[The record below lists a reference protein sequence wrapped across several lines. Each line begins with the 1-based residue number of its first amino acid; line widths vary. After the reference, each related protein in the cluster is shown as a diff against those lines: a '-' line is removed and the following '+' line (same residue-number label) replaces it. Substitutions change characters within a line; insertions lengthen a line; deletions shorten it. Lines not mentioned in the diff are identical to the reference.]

1 MRTRAE
7 ARERD
12 RETSEQREPA
22 RAPAPDIARIL
33 GLQAGAGNAAV
44 VRLMRSPTDQER
56 WEEDWNNPAY
66 AGSQDKF
73 KGSGRPAGDKRARY
87 FVLAPLYKAHGIDR
101 PLQWAHEN
109 IHQATFFGSKTP
121 AHDEL
126 TAALAAAETDLIAQ
140 GHKDKPFKSCWAFN
154 PRTTSKGGWSNHA
167 DGKAIDIDADSNP
180 HLTNLRQKKIINALT
195 GMDVTAENPGDGMG
209 KSTYEAIEEMSQ
221 RFQDRFSPEG
231 MEKRIDE
238 LEADEAGFAAE
249 EAALKAELAALPK
262 KKRGRLTEEEKKAA
276 AEVAKQSK
284 ELTAKLK
291 LKHAQALK
299 AQERQDL
306 LESEIKRYDKVHAQA
321 EKQRAKIAELLK
333 EIEELEKQID
343 ELQAQ
348 IDLLERPIDP
358 HEDGGPVMLDKHAKA
373 AMAAAAK
380 ERRAEVRKLTK
391 SRERLKKQV
400 KAKHRAIAKAESQ
413 IDDIH
418 RWGSEGFMDLEPAL
432 VTALQKAGL
441 KWGGEWAGSKDFMH
455 FEVK

>member
-1 MRTRAE
+1 
-7 ARERD
+7 
-12 RETSEQREPA
+12 
-22 RAPAPDIARIL
+22 
-33 GLQAGAGNAAV
+33 
-44 VRLMRSPTDQER
+44 MRSQTDQER
-56 WEEDWNNPAY
+56 WEEDWNTPAY
-66 AGSQDKF
+66 ADSQSKF
-73 KGSGRPAGDKRARY
+73 KGGGRPAGDQRQRY
-87 FVLAPLYKAHGIDR
+87 FALAPLYKAHGIDR

-109 IHQATFFGSKTP
+109 IHQATFFGAKTP
-121 AHDEL
+121 AHDLL
-126 TAALAAAETDLIAQ
+126 TAALAAAEADLIGQ

-167 DGKAIDIDADSNP
+167 DGKAIDIDAEHNP

-195 GMDVTAENPGDGMG
+195 GMDVTAANPGDGMG
-209 KSTYEAIEEMSQ
+209 KSTYEAIEEMSK

-238 LEADEAGFAAE
+238 LEAEEAAFAAE
-249 EAALKAELAALPK
+249 EAALKAEIVGLPK
-262 KKRGRLTEEEKKAA
+262 NKKGRLTEPEKQAA

-284 ELTAKLK
+284 DLTAKLK
-291 LKHAQALK
+291 LKHAQTLK

-333 EIEELEKQID
+333 EIEELENQID
-343 ELQAQ
+343 ELQAR

-358 HEDGGPVMLDKHAKA
+358 HEDGGPVMLDKHAKR

-380 ERRAEVRKLTK
+380 ERRAEARKLAK
-391 SRERLKKQV
+391 SRESSKKAV
-400 KAKHRAIAKAESQ
+400 KAKHKAIAKAESQ
-413 IDDIH
+413 IDEIH
-418 RWGSEGFMDLEPAL
+418 RWGEDGFMDLEPAL
-432 VTALQKAGL
+432 VTALQNAGL

>member
-1 MRTRAE
+1 MRKRAKAEEQDRGGLE
-7 ARERD
+7 AREPV
-12 RETSEQREPA
+12 RES
-22 RAPAPDIARIL
+22 APDIAWVLR
-33 GLQAGAGNAAV
+33 LQAGAGNAAV
-44 VRLMRSPTDQER
+44 ARLMRSPTDPER

-66 AGSQDKF
+66 AASQRKF
-73 KGSGRPAGDKRARY
+73 EGGGRPAGDKRERY
-87 FVLAPLYKAHGIDR
+87 FALAPLYKAHGIDR

-121 AHDEL
+121 AHDQLAAAL
-126 TAALAAAETDLIAQ
+126 TAAEKDLIAQ

-221 RFQDRFSPEG
+221 RFEDRFSPEG
-231 MEKRIDE
+231 MEQRIDE
-238 LEADEAGFAAE
+238 LEAEEARFEAE
-249 EAALKAELAALPK
+249 EAALKAEVAALPK
-262 KKRGRLTEEEKKAA
+262 KKKGRLTEEEKKAA

-306 LESEIKRYDKVHAQA
+306 LESEIKRYDKVHADA

-343 ELQAQ
+343 ELQAR
-348 IDLLERPIDP
+348 IALLEQPTNP

-380 ERRAEVRKLTK
+380 QRRAEVRKLTK
-391 SRERLKKQV
+391 SLKGLEKGV

-413 IDDIH
+413 IDDVH
-418 RWGSEGFMDLEPAL
+418 RWGSEGFLNLEPAL

-441 KWGGEWAGSKDFMH
+441 EWGGEWGGSKDFMH

>member
-1 MRTRAE
+1 MLR
-7 ARERD
+7 
-12 RETSEQREPA
+12 
-22 RAPAPDIARIL
+22 
-33 GLQAGAGNAAV
+33 LQAGVGNAAV
-44 VRLMRSPTDQER
+44 VRLMRTPTDQQR
-56 WEEDWNNPAY
+56 WEEDWNTPAY
-66 AGSQDKF
+66 ADSQNKF
-73 KGSGRPAGDKRARY
+73 KGDGRPAGDKRDRY
-87 FVLAPLYKAHGIDR
+87 FALAPLYKAHGIDR

-109 IHQATFFGSKTP
+109 IHQTTFFGSKTP

-126 TAALAAAETDLIAQ
+126 SAALAAAEKDLIDH

-167 DGKAIDIDADSNP
+167 DGKAIDIDADHNP

-209 KSTYEAIEEMSQ
+209 KSTYEAIEEMSK
-221 RFQDRFSPEG
+221 RFQDRFSPDG

-238 LEADEAGFAAE
+238 LEAEEARFAAE
-249 EAALKAELAALPK
+249 EAELKAEIAGLPK
-262 KKRGRLTEEEKKAA
+262 KKRGRLTEEEKNAA

-291 LKHAQALK
+291 LKHAQTLK
-299 AQERQDL
+299 AQERQAL
-306 LESEIKRYDKVHAQA
+306 LESEIKRYDKVHREA

-333 EIEELEKQID
+333 QIEELEKQID
-343 ELQAQ
+343 ELQAR

-380 ERRAEVRKLTK
+380 ERRAEVRKLTR
-391 SRERLKKQV
+391 SREGSKKQV
-400 KAKHRAIAKAESQ
+400 KAKHKAIAKAESQ
-413 IDDIH
+413 IDDRH
-418 RWGSEGFMDLEPAL
+418 RWGSDGFMDLEPTL

>member
-1 MRTRAE
+1 MRTRRPESGTARPPE
-7 ARERD
+7 ERQPVRER
-12 RETSEQREPA
+12 
-22 RAPAPDIARIL
+22 APEIAQIL
-33 GLQAGAGNAAV
+33 RLQTVIGNAAV
-44 VRLMRSPTDQER
+44 VRLMRSPTNQER

-66 AGSQDKF
+66 ADSQNKF
-73 KGSGRPAGDKRARY
+73 KGDGRPAGDKRDRY
-87 FVLAPLYKAHGIDR
+87 FALAPLYKAHGIDR

-121 AHDEL
+121 AHDQL
-126 TAALAAAETDLIAQ
+126 TAALAAAETDLIGQ
-140 GHKDKPFKSCWAFN
+140 GHKDKPFRSCWAFN

-167 DGKAIDIDADSNP
+167 DGKAIDIDADHNP

-209 KSTYEAIEEMSQ
+209 LSTYAAIEEMSK

-238 LEADEAGFAAE
+238 LEAEEAQFAAE
-249 EAALKAELAALPK
+249 EAELKAGIAGLPK
-262 KKRGRLTEEEKKAA
+262 KKKGRLTEEEKKTA

-284 ELTAKLK
+284 DLTAKLK

-306 LESEIKRYDKVHAQA
+306 LESEIKRYDKVHREA
-321 EKQRAKIAELLK
+321 EKQRTKIADLLK
-333 EIEELEKQID
+333 EIEEIEKQID
-343 ELQAQ
+343 ELQAR

-391 SRERLKKQV
+391 TREGSKKTV
-400 KAKHRAIAKAESQ
+400 KAKHKAIAKAESQ

-418 RWGSEGFMDLEPAL
+418 RWGSDGFMDLEPAL

>member
-1 MRTRAE
+1 MRTRPRS
-7 ARERD
+7 RERD
-12 RETSEQREPA
+12 REAPEEREPVLQ
-22 RAPAPDIARIL
+22 PAPGIAQMLR
-33 GLQAGAGNAAV
+33 LQTGVGNAAV
-44 VRLMRSPTDQER
+44 VRLMRSPTNQER
-56 WEEDWNNPAY
+56 WEEDWNTPAY
-66 AGSQDKF
+66 ADSQNKF
-73 KGSGRPAGDKRARY
+73 KGDGRPAGDKRDRY
-87 FVLAPLYKAHGIDR
+87 FALAPLYQAHGIDR
-101 PLQWAHEN
+101 PLQWAHQN

-126 TAALAAAETDLIAQ
+126 TAALAAAEQDLIDQ
-140 GHKDKPFKSCWAFN
+140 GHKDKPFNSCWAFN

-167 DGKAIDIDADSNP
+167 DGKAIDIDADHNP

-209 KSTYEAIEEMSQ
+209 LSTYEAIEEMSK

-238 LEADEAGFAAE
+238 LEAEEAQFAAE
-249 EAALKAELAALPK
+249 EAGLKAEIAGLPK
-262 KKRGRLTEEEKKAA
+262 KKKGRLSEEEKRVA

-291 LKHAQALK
+291 LKHAQALR
-299 AQERQDL
+299 AQGRQDL
-306 LESEIKRYDKVHAQA
+306 LESEIKRYDKVHGEA
-321 EKQRAKIAELLK
+321 EKQRARIAELLK

-343 ELQAQ
+343 ELQAR
-348 IDLLERPIDP
+348 IDVLERPIDP

-380 ERRAEVRKLTK
+380 ERRAEVRRLTK
-391 SRERLKKQV
+391 SREGSKKQV
-400 KAKHRAIAKAESQ
+400 KAKHKAIAKAESQ
-413 IDDIH
+413 IDEIH
-418 RWGSEGFMDLEPAL
+418 RWGSDGLMDLEPAL

>member
-1 MRTRAE
+1 MRTRLPTPEGDREAAK
-7 ARERD
+7 AREPI
-12 RETSEQREPA
+12 REPTP
-22 RAPAPDIARIL
+22 RIADVLR
-33 GLQAGAGNAAV
+33 LQASAGNAAV
-44 VRLMRSPTDQER
+44 VRLMRSPSDQER

-66 AGSQDKF
+66 ADSQDKF
-73 KGSGRPAGDKRARY
+73 KGDGRPAGDKRARY
-87 FVLAPLYKAHGIDR
+87 FALAPLYEAHGIDR
-101 PLQWAHEN
+101 PLQWAHQN

-121 AHDEL
+121 AHDKL
-126 TAALAAAETDLIAQ
+126 IAALAAAEKDLVDQ

-154 PRTTSKGGWSNHA
+154 PRTTSAGGWSNHA
-167 DGKAIDIDADSNP
+167 DGKAIDIDAEHNP

-209 KSTYEAIEEMSQ
+209 KSTYEAIEEMSK

-238 LEADEAGFAAE
+238 LEAEETQFAAE
-249 EAALKAELAALPK
+249 EAELKAEIAGLPPK
-262 KKRGRLTEEEKKAA
+262 KKGRLSEEEKKAA

-291 LKHAQALK
+291 LKHAQTLK

-306 LESEIKRYDKVHAQA
+306 LESEIKRYDKVHAEA
-321 EKQRAKIAELLK
+321 ETQRAKIAELLK
-333 EIEELEKQID
+333 EIEELEEQID
-343 ELQAQ
+343 ELQAR
-348 IDLLERPIDP
+348 IDILERPVDP

-380 ERRAEVRKLTK
+380 ERRAEARKLAK
-391 SRERLKKQV
+391 SREAIKKKV
-400 KAKHRAIAKAESQ
+400 KAKHKAIAKAESQ

-418 RWGSEGFMDLEPAL
+418 RWGSDGFMDLEPAL